1 MSVNLSSLYAQQ
13 YATNIM
19 LLLQQKGSRLRGTVM
34 EGTHYGE
41 QASPVDQIGSISMQE
56 VTTRFNPM
64 GRVDAAVDRRWVS
77 PSSFELPQLVDSFDE
92 LKLLQDPKSKY
103 VENAVYAAGRKIDQ
117 LILTAALATAQTGK
131 TGTGTTAFGATG
143 TASQAVAVNF
153 GASGNTGLTVAKLR
167 EAKRI
172 MMANEVDLENDP
184 LYLPV
189 TATQHDNLLAEVQVI
204 SSDFNGGDMPVLKE
218 GKIARFLGINFIHT
232 ELVAFSTYRLLPMY
246 AKSGMH
252 LGIWGDVKTD
262 VSQRKDISGLPWQA
276 YVYFTAGATRIEEKK
291 VVKISCA
298 E

>member
-1 MSVNLSSLYAQQ
+1 MSDLSALYAQQ

-19 LLLQQKGSRLRGTVM
+19 LLLQQKGSRLRGSVM

-41 QASPVDQIGSISMQE
+41 QASPVDQIGAIAMQP

-64 GRVDAAVDRRWVS
+64 GRVDAALDRRWVA
-77 PSSFELPQLVDSFDE
+77 PSSFDLPQLVDSFDE
-92 LKLLQDPKSKY
+92 LKLLTDPKSKY
-103 VENAVYAAGRKIDQ
+103 VENAVNAAGRKFDE
-117 LILTAALATAQTGK
+117 LILAAALGAAQTGK
-131 TGTGTTAFGATG
+131 TGTTSTAFL
-143 TASQAVAVNF
+143 ASNAVAVNF

-167 EAKRI
+167 EGKRLL
-172 MMANEVDLENDP
+172 MANEVDLENDP

-218 GKIARFLGINFIHT
+218 GKIARFLGINFVHT
-232 ELVAFSTYRLLPMY
+232 ELVTFSTYRLLPLY

-252 LGIWGDVKTD
+252 LGIWGDIKTD
-262 VSQRKDISGLPWQA
+262 VRQRGDLSGLPWQA
-276 YVYFTAGATRIEEKK
+276 YVYMTAGSTRIEEKK

-298 E
+298 ES